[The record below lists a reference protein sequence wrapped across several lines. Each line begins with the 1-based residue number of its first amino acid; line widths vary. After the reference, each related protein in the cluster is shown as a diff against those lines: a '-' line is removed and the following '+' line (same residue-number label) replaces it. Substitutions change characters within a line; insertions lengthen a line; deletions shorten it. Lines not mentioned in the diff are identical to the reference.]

1 MSSSVAYKIKNWSQY
16 NKALVN
22 RGNVTVWLNED
33 TRQGWNPQLP
43 QTLRGRP
50 YQYSDLAIECAL
62 TFKSLFH
69 LPLRATQGFLQ
80 SLMCMLKLD
89 LVVPDYTTLCRR
101 AKDLSIDLKKSIR
114 PSQAIDIVI
123 DSTGLKI
130 YGEGEWKMRIH
141 GKQKRRTWRKLH
153 IAVDPN
159 SHETLS
165 MALTSNR
172 VADMQVL
179 PGLLDGQDSIKK
191 VYADGAY
198 YAPQCLDAIATKGAH
213 AVIPPRYGSSLPIP
227 PGAGPG
233 LAMKYTLMQ
242 ESYEHGSTQ
251 NWKKQSGYHK
261 RSLVETQMYRYK
273 QIFGCKLHS
282 RKMSNQVVEARI
294 KLSILNKMTQ
304 MGMPKTESVVI

>member
-141 GKQKRRTWRKLH
+141 GKQKPR
-153 IAVDPN
+153 
-159 SHETLS
+159 
-165 MALTSNR
+165 NR
-172 VADMQVL
+172 VSRRWRD
-179 PGLLDGQDSIKK
+179 
-191 VYADGAY
+191 
-198 YAPQCLDAIATKGAH
+198 
-213 AVIPPRYGSSLPIP
+213 PRRDRVGGS
-227 PGAGPG
+227 
-233 LAMKYTLMQ
+233 
-242 ESYEHGSTQ
+242 
-251 NWKKQSGYHK
+251 
-261 RSLVETQMYRYK
+261 
-273 QIFGCKLHS
+273 
-282 RKMSNQVVEARI
+282 
-294 KLSILNKMTQ
+294 
-304 MGMPKTESVVI
+304 